1 MRIIFPLL
9 AMVFLASCGSKGN
22 SSTSNQ
28 PGGGLSITA
37 EIQDM
42 KPGFTYVI
50 GYYGDQ
56 RFKVDSA
63 VVENGRMVL
72 ERPNAFPSGL
82 YLLVFPDQQVVQVLL
97 DTDQTMTIKGNAGN
111 LTVTLSVEGQ
121 EDTQIMYQTME
132 EEAKYNQQLSD
143 ISQKLKGA
151 TAGTPE
157 YEALLEERKT
167 ATVARQDYLESVF
180 QQYPNSF
187 FTAFKRSGQNPD
199 PTEVITEQGTVD
211 LTLYRKYFWENVD
224 FTDPRLLRT
233 PVVANKLKRQ
243 IKDFTI
249 QRADSI
255 ISTAKYLMDLA
266 EQNNEYFQFF
276 ANWIALEYPPG
287 ESNLMDA
294 EAVNVFMVQN
304 YFTEEKAFWSTP
316 EQIQALQQR
325 AYTMAQSLVGQTA
338 QDVVSNGPN
347 GETISLMK
355 DVTSDYVIVYMFNP
369 DCDHC
374 REETPKLVELMKRTP
389 KQKMQVFAIAVDTDD
404 QKWKKFIQ
412 DYGIGDFINVFDPT
426 NRSIYAKYY
435 VDITPEIYILDK
447 SRTIIAKNLKVFQIE
462 DAIQRYEQSLVGSL
476 RDL

>member
-1 MRIIFPLL
+1 MRIFLSLL
-9 AMVFLASCGSKGN
+9 IGMMLGSCGKSGN
-22 SSTSNQ
+22 NDVSNQ
-28 PGGGLSITA
+28 PGGGVSITA

-42 KPGFTYVI
+42 KPGFTYLI
-50 GYYGDQ
+50 GYYADQ
-56 RFKVDSA
+56 QFKLDSA
-63 VVENGRMVL
+63 SVENGRMVL
-72 ERPNAFPSGL
+72 ERDQVFPSGL
-82 YLLVFPDQQVVQVLL
+82 YLVVFPDQQIVQILL
-97 DTDQTMTIKGNAGN
+97 DEDQTMTIRGNAGN
-111 LTVTLSVEGQ
+111 LTATLSIEGQ
-121 EDTQIMYQTME
+121 EDTQIMYATME
-132 EEAKYNQQLSD
+132 EEAIFNQKLSD
-143 ISQKLKGA
+143 ISQKLKGS

-157 YEALLEERKT
+157 YEALMEERKI
-167 ATVARQDYLESVF
+167 ATIARQDYLESVF
-180 QQYPNSF
+180 QKYPNSF

-199 PTEVITEQGTVD
+199 PTEVITDQGTVD

-224 FTDPRLLRT
+224 FTDARLLRT
-233 PVVANKLKRQ
+233 PVIANKLKRQ
-243 IKDFTI
+243 IKDFTV

-287 ESNLMDA
+287 ESSLMDA

-338 QDVVSNGPN
+338 QEVVSNGPN

-374 REETPKLVELMKRTP
+374 REETPKLVELIKRTP

-412 DYGIGDFINVFDPT
+412 DYGIGDFVNVFDPT

-462 DAIQRYEQSLVGSL
+462 DAIKRYEQSLVGSL

>member
-1 MRIIFPLL
+1 MRIFLSLL
-9 AMVFLASCGSKGN
+9 LVMSLLSCGGSGSN
-22 SSTSNQ
+22 SASNQ
-28 PGGGLSITA
+28 RGEGLSITA

-50 GYYGDQ
+50 GYFGDQ

-63 VVENGRMVL
+63 AVDNGRMVL
-72 ERPNAFPSGL
+72 ERPNTLPGGL
-82 YLLVFPDQQVVQVLL
+82 YLLVFPDQQVVQLLL
-97 DTDQTMTIKGNAGN
+97 DTDQTLTIRGSAGN
-111 LTVTLSVEGQ
+111 LAATLSIEGQ
-121 EDTQIMYQTME
+121 EDTQIMYATME
-132 EEAKYNQQLSD
+132 EEAIYNQQLSD
-143 ISQKLKGA
+143 ISQKLKTA

-157 YEALLEERKT
+157 YEVLLEERKS
-167 ATVARQDYLESVF
+167 ATVARQNYLESVF
-180 QQYPNSF
+180 QKYPNSF

-199 PTEVITEQGTVD
+199 PTEVIKEDGNID
-211 LTLYRKYFWENVD
+211 LTLYRKFFWENVD

-233 PVVANKLKRQ
+233 PVVANKLRRQ

-287 ESNLMDA
+287 ESTLMDA
-294 EAVNVFMVQN
+294 EAVNVFMVKN

-325 AYTMAQSLVGQTA
+325 AHTMGQSLVGQTA

-389 KQKMQVFAIAVDTDD
+389 KQRMQVFAIAVDTDD

-412 DYGIGDFINVFDPT
+412 DYGIGNFVNVFDPT

-462 DAIQRYEQSLVGSL
+462 DAIQRYEQSLVGTL